1 MGFIFTFLKSQ
12 LFTRLPYPTS
22 DFSGQ
27 TVIITGSNTGL
38 GLEAARHIVRLGA
51 AKVILA
57 VRTIAKGEAAA
68 KDIIQSTN
76 AKKNT
81 IEVWELNL
89 SDYNSVKAFNAR
101 VQALDRLDALIQNAG
116 ILTSN
121 FSLIEDNESHIT
133 INVISSAL
141 IGLGVLPKLK
151 ETSEAFNVKT
161 RLTFVGSDLLYVAK
175 FKEAD
180 MTGKLLDILSEG
192 KDVDMADRYN
202 VSKLLLLYTVRE
214 FTARSPLG
222 SQSNV
227 VIDYLT
233 PGACKSDIFRD
244 DMGWLRRAMMSVAT
258 FLVARTTEVGSRTL
272 VHAAKPEIEN
282 EAHGA
287 FLMDCK
293 VAPGG
298 PNVDSPKGQKQ
309 QKQWIEELL
318 PKLESI
324 SPGVTKVLL

>member
-1 MGFIFTFLKSQ
+1 MGFILTFLKSQ

-57 VRTIAKGEAAA
+57 VRTVAKGEAAA

-89 SDYNSVKAFNAR
+89 SDYKSVKAFNAR
-101 VQALDRLDALIQNAG
+101 VQALERLDALIQNAG

-121 FSLIEDNESHIT
+121 FSLVEDNESHIT

-151 ETSEAFNVKT
+151 ETSKAFNVNT

-175 FKEAD
+175 FKEAE
-180 MTGKLLDILSEG
+180 MTGTFLDALSEE
-192 KDVDMADRYN
+192 KDVDMADRY
-202 VSKLLLLYTVRE
+202 
-214 FTARSPLG
+214 G
-222 SQSNV
+222 
-227 VIDYLT
+227 
-233 PGACKSDIFRD
+233 
-244 DMGWLRRAMMSVAT
+244 
-258 FLVARTTEVGSRTL
+258 
-272 VHAAKPEIEN
+272 EI
-282 EAHGA
+282 
-287 FLMDCK
+287 
-293 VAPGG
+293 
-298 PNVDSPKGQKQ
+298 
-309 QKQWIEELL
+309 
-318 PKLESI
+318 
-324 SPGVTKVLL
+324 